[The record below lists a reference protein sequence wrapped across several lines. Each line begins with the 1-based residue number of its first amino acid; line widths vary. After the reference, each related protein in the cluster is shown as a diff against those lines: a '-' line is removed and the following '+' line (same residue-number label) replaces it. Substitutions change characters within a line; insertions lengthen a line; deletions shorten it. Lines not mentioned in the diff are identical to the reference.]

1 MQINIKILIDTIQSV
16 CNSTQLVFSIQLVF
30 VYLYTYIANTYVK
43 AAVQMAELA
52 SEVTSS
58 RHSQGIPAP
67 LLPTLETENTSSCHF
82 FKT

>member
-16 CNSTQLVFSIQLVF
+16 CNSTQLVFSLHVF
-30 VYLYTYIANTYVK
+30 VHLYTYIANTYVK
-43 AAVQMAELA
+43 AAVQMADLA

-58 RHSQGIPAP
+58 RHRQGIPAP